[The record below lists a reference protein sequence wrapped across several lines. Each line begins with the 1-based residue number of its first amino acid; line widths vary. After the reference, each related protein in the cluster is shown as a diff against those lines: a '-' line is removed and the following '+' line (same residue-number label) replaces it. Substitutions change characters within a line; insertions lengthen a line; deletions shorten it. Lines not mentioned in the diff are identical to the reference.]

1 MISLDKI
8 VKKSEISLNIEF
20 APVLYK
26 GMQDYIKNNPKW
38 DRNSLITASLDLF
51 LMQNAGDIESKA
63 TSNHGNSYIQAICEN
78 SNDSNTF

>member
-1 MISLDKI
+1 
-8 VKKSEISLNIEF
+8 
-20 APVLYK
+20 
-26 GMQDYIKNNPKW
+26 MQDYIKNNPKW